1 MKKFL
6 KVLGIIAVPLLL
18 IAAFYG
24 YHVYRAI
31 SLDEENSRTYSA
43 TALSFLTSSEEWDKV
58 IQCNPWPKSL
68 SQQRFDP
75 KEYLEIGS
83 IADVYYGRHD
93 KFGKQNGFELKTR
106 YEKDSLDD
114 EARSK
119 WGAGIITNEY
129 EKRDSCYSRSKLIE
143 VDDEDSVTVT
153 EINKKSKNE
162 TRRYIGK
169 RKNGIV
175 TECIDCRLNN
185 GVCEDT
191 IRITR
196 IELDPASGKITKRIS
211 KTKEMYYGSDLH
223 ENGSFNTTTEFY
235 DHLGR
240 LVEASFDGKKF
251 RYEHS
256 TNDTANLDVKIYDE
270 SGTKLGFYK
279 RNLEKD
285 GSRKTVLYGNNFE
298 ETRVTSYYKDEKIVK
313 EESSHIKFYDS
324 KHSRIRLFNSA
335 GDEVLDSSFYE
346 SSFLPGIRNDANSFI
361 ARKSYDEN
369 GKLTATEEYEEAY
382 ERLLPF
388 IFFPLKS
395 VARGKVRSYE
405 LEYDAGSISSI
416 TFQNDDVNFALRRG
430 LPALSK
436 RIVFS
441 KGKLE
446 DINECREPYD
456 LKKILKPRRPQ
467 EN

>member
-256 TNDTANLDVKIYDE
+256 TNDSTNLDVKIYDE
-270 SGTKLGFYK
+270 SGKELGFYK
-279 RNLEKD
+279 RELEKD
-285 GSRKTVLYGNNFE
+285 GSRKIVRYGTNSE
-298 ETRVTSYYKDEKIVK
+298 EHRITSFYKDGKLVK
-313 EESSHIKFYDS
+313 EESDYIDFYA
-324 KHSRIRLFNSA
+324 SRRSRTRLFNSA
-335 GDEVLDSSFYE
+335 GDEILDSSFYE
-346 SSFLPGIRNDANSFI
+346 STMLPGIRFDAHSYVAKSLYSDNGKVKTINEYNEEHKRLASFI
-361 ARKSYDEN
+361 
-369 GKLTATEEYEEAY
+369 
-382 ERLLPF
+382 
-388 IFFPLKS
+388 IFPLKTMGQKL
-395 VARGKVRSYE
+395 VGSYE
-405 LEYDAGSISSI
+405 LEYDAGRISSI
-416 TFQNDDVNFALRRG
+416 TYENHDIDFALRYG
-430 LPALSK
+430 YPAWGQ
-436 RIVFS
+436 RTIFS
-441 KGKLE
+441 QERLE
-446 DINECREPYD
+446 DMNECQDP
-456 LKKILKPRRPQ
+456 LNQNKISKPRKPQ
-467 EN
+467 K

>member
-1 MKKFL
+1 MKRVQ
-6 KVLGIIAVPLLL
+6 KVLLITAVPILLT
-18 IAAFYG
+18 IAFYG

-58 IQCNPWPKSL
+58 IRCNPWPKSL

-119 WGAGIITNEY
+119 WGAGIITSEY
-129 EKRDSCYSRSKLIE
+129 EKRDSCYYRSKLIE

-196 IELDPASGKITKRIS
+196 IELDPASGKITKSIS

-223 ENGSFNTTTEFY
+223 ENGSFNTTTKFY

-240 LVEASFDGKKF
+240 LVEVSDDGKKF

-256 TNDTANLDVKIYDE
+256 TNDSTNLDVKIYDE
-270 SGTKLGFYK
+270 SGRTGK
-279 RNLEKD
+279 RRQPQN
-285 GSRKTVLYGNNFE
+285 
-298 ETRVTSYYKDEKIVK
+298 
-313 EESSHIKFYDS
+313 
-324 KHSRIRLFNSA
+324 
-335 GDEVLDSSFYE
+335 
-346 SSFLPGIRNDANSFI
+346 
-361 ARKSYDEN
+361 
-369 GKLTATEEYEEAY
+369 
-382 ERLLPF
+382 
-388 IFFPLKS
+388 
-395 VARGKVRSYE
+395 
-405 LEYDAGSISSI
+405 SSI
-416 TFQNDDVNFALRRG
+416 RD
-430 LPALSK
+430 
-436 RIVFS
+436 
-441 KGKLE
+441 
-446 DINECREPYD
+446 
-456 LKKILKPRRPQ
+456 
-467 EN
+467 

>member
-1 MKKFL
+1 MKRVQ
-6 KVLGIIAVPLLL
+6 KVLLITAVPILLT
-18 IAAFYG
+18 IAFYG

-58 IQCNPWPKSL
+58 IRCNPWPKSL

-119 WGAGIITNEY
+119 WGAGIITSEY
-129 EKRDSCYSRSKLIE
+129 EKRDSCYYRSKLIE

-196 IELDPASGKITKRIS
+196 IELDPASGKITKS
-211 KTKEMYYGSDLH
+211 
-223 ENGSFNTTTEFY
+223 
-235 DHLGR
+235 
-240 LVEASFDGKKF
+240 
-251 RYEHS
+251 
-256 TNDTANLDVKIYDE
+256 
-270 SGTKLGFYK
+270 
-279 RNLEKD
+279 
-285 GSRKTVLYGNNFE
+285 
-298 ETRVTSYYKDEKIVK
+298 
-313 EESSHIKFYDS
+313 
-324 KHSRIRLFNSA
+324 
-335 GDEVLDSSFYE
+335 
-346 SSFLPGIRNDANSFI
+346 
-361 ARKSYDEN
+361 
-369 GKLTATEEYEEAY
+369 
-382 ERLLPF
+382 
-388 IFFPLKS
+388 IF
-395 VARGKVRSYE
+395 
-405 LEYDAGSISSI
+405 
-416 TFQNDDVNFALRRG
+416 
-430 LPALSK
+430 
-436 RIVFS
+436 
-441 KGKLE
+441 
-446 DINECREPYD
+446 
-456 LKKILKPRRPQ
+456 
-467 EN
+467 